1 MNLILFGP
9 PGVGKGTQASRLA
22 ASHRLLHI
30 STGDIL
36 RTAIAEGSPLGMIAR
51 TYVESGGL
59 VPDDIIIGLVREVLE
74 ALPSIAG
81 DAGIRGPGSENANS
95 KSQTPD
101 LEPRTPKGFLL
112 DGFPRTLEQAHAL
125 DDLFRELGIHD
136 VRIVI
141 ITAPE
146 EELIERMV
154 KRGIEQG
161 RKDDTAETIRH
172 RLDVYTTQT
181 EPVKTYYAKT
191 RGVKLVDGLGS
202 VEEVTGRIENE
213 LVH

>member
-1 MNLILFGP
+1 MNLILLGP
-9 PGVGKGTQASRLA
+9 PGVGNGTQASRLA

-36 RTAIAEGSPLGMIAR
+36 RTAITEGSPLGMIAR

-74 ALPSIAG
+74 ALPGSG
-81 DAGIRGPGSENANS
+81 VRGPGSENANS

-101 LEPRTPKGFLL
+101 PEPRTPKGFLL

-136 VRIVI
+136 VRIVM

-146 EELIERMV
+146 DELIDRMV

-172 RLDVYTTQT
+172 RLDVYSTQT

-191 RGVKLVDGLGS
+191 RRS
-202 VEEVTGRIENE
+202 EER
-213 LVH
+213 

>member
-22 ASHRLLHI
+22 ASHSLLHI

-36 RTAIAEGSPLGMIAR
+36 RSAIADGSPLGVIAR

-74 ALPSIAG
+74 ALP
-81 DAGIRGPGSENANS
+81 GSENPNS
-95 KSQTPD
+95 G
-101 LEPRTPKGFLL
+101 PRSPAGFLL

-136 VRIVI
+136 VSIVM

-146 EELIERMV
+146 KELIDRMV

-172 RLDVYTTQT
+172 RLDVYIKQT
-181 EPVKTYYAKT
+181 EPVKAYYDKT
-191 RGVKLVDGLGS
+191 RGVKLVNGLGS
-202 VEEVTGRIENE
+202 VEEVTVRIEKE
-213 LVH
+213 LV

>member
-22 ASHRLLHI
+22 SSHDLRHI

-36 RTAIAEGSPLGMIAR
+36 RSAIADGSPLGKIAR

-74 ALPSIAG
+74 GLG
-81 DAGIRGPGSENANS
+81 NAS
-95 KSQTPD
+95 
-101 LEPRTPKGFLL
+101 GFLL

-125 DDLFRELGIHD
+125 DDLFREIGVD
-136 VRIVI
+136 NVSIVM

-146 EELIERMV
+146 QELIDRMV

-161 RKDDTAETIRH
+161 RKDDTAETITH
-172 RLDVYTTQT
+172 RLDVYTKQT
-181 EPVKTYYAKT
+181 EPVSAYYDET
-191 RGVKLVDGLGS
+191 RGVKFVDGLGS
-202 VEEVTGRIENE
+202 VEEVTGRIEKE
-213 LVH
+213 LA